1 MLLFLFDSADEA
13 LAIFAM
19 LFEFVPVALPNYN
32 LPIMPLDPAIADG
45 LFS

>member
-1 MLLFLFDSADEA
+1 MLLFLFDSADEV
-13 LAIFAM
+13 LAIFAI

-32 LPIMPLDPAIADG
+32 LPIIPPDAAMEDG